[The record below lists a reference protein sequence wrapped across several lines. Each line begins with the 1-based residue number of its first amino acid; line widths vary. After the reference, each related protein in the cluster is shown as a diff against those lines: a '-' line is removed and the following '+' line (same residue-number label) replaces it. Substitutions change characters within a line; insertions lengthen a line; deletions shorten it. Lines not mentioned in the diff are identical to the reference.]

1 MRCKQPMRYNPDTP
15 PDSRMQHIAPNSDAT
30 WVDAARQ
37 EALAAKRE
45 LILGGTWEAVAA
57 TGAARG
63 RGDMKAPT
71 QTQTRCVYFGGY
83 SDIGERGMRAM
94 VERKCGRTEAFE
106 WHGAWCFAKW
116 AKEDAA
122 VRALSTEW
130 KEAARGSSL
139 VVLPAPG
146 GRVVRGGLLLEMGM
160 EAR

>member
-1 MRCKQPMRYNPDTP
+1 
-15 PDSRMQHIAPNSDAT
+15 MQRIAPNSDAACM
-30 WVDAARQ
+30 DAARK

-57 TGAARG
+57 TGAG
-63 RGDMKAPT
+63 RGDTKAATHRP
-71 QTQTRCVYFGGY
+71 TRCVYFGGY

-94 VERKCGRTEAFE
+94 VERKCGRMEAFE

-116 AKEDAA
+116 NKEDAA
-122 VRALSTEW
+122 ARALSTEW

-160 EAR
+160 EAS